1 MIELPSL
8 DLVQLVRLTREGG
21 LAYLP
26 GLSEPRHIDMAT
38 CPPGLR
44 QEVCDALQ
52 HAAPKAV
59 PACADAGGD
68 QRYFHVEVVYEGA
81 KTGQLS
87 FDVPEADAP
96 ETLVRLWKTRAGQSG

>member
-8 DLVQLVRLTREGG
+8 DLALLVRLSREGG

-26 GLSEPRHIDMAT
+26 ALAQPRSIDLAT

-52 HAAPKAV
+52 SAAPLAR
-59 PACADAGGD
+59 ARGASAGGD
-68 QRYFHVEVVYEGA
+68 QRYFHVEVVYDGA
-81 KTGQLS
+81 DIADVS
-87 FDVPEADAP
+87 FEVPEADAP
-96 ETLVRLWKTRAGQSG
+96 ATLVRLWKERAGQP